1 MIDDVRKTVLTALN
15 KENRGYLT
23 PEQFNL
29 YAKQAQMN
37 IFNLYFTEHS
47 RLVAM
52 KNARRLSSEYANMI
66 DDLRDKLDRF
76 TSLSNL
82 YPKGYDIDT
91 PANSTTAIN
100 TFTPPSDIVAPIS
113 FRYNGYPMEK
123 VSKAREILL
132 SRSNHTAPSTE
143 YPIYS
148 EVGGKY
154 TVSPFV
160 AQDALLQDVWY
171 PIEAIYIRT
180 PKDPAWTYSSISGS
194 EEPIFNPSALDY
206 QDFEL
211 PAEDAPKLVL
221 EILKLAG
228 VTIRDAE
235 VVQAANGLDTTQ
247 YQKENS

>member
-29 YAKQAQMN
+29 YAKHAQMN

-52 KNARRLSSEYANMI
+52 KNARRLSAEYGDMLNSLREKIEGFVTSSSIAASGSEYPI
-66 DDLRDKLDRF
+66 PTDLYQVVNVQYF
-76 TSLSNL
+76 
-82 YPKGYDIDT
+82 
-91 PANSTTAIN
+91 NSIA
-100 TFTPPSDIVAPIS
+100 
-113 FRYNGYPMEK
+113 EK
-123 VSKAREILL
+123 VSSAKALL
-132 SRSNHTAPSTE
+132 LGNSNMTVPSTL
-143 YPIYS
+143 YPT
-148 EVGGKY
+148 Y
-154 TVSPFV
+154 TESNGSYKLNPFSLTENLV
-160 AQDALLQDVWY
+160 VN
-171 PIEAIYIRT
+171 YIRV